1 MSLRNVEKMLAAINE
16 ATGGDFIL
24 LESHGRAKVVDQ
36 QGREM
41 VGRGWIRAEELGH
54 RVEAVL
60 YFLQRSDTEN
70 AVMTWVERTRVER
83 G

>member
-1 MSLRNVEKMLAAINE
+1 MSLRSIEKMLTVINE
-16 ATGGDFIL
+16 AASSNFVL

-41 VGRGWIRAEELGH
+41 VGRGWIKTEELEH

-70 AVMTWVERTRVER
+70 AVTTWVERTRV
-83 G
+83 